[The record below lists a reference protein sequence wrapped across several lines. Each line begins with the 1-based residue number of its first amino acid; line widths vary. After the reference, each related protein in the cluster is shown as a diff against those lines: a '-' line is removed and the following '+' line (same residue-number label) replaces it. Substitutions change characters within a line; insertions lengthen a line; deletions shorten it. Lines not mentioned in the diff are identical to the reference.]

1 VAERARAK
9 LRGENVDEAQRSQDR
24 DKDTIQR
31 WADGEGV
38 DLEGRAEEAK
48 QKLRNVDRARE

>member
-1 VAERARAK
+1 MAERARAK